1 MIRMLFRPFAGTI
14 LVIALLASAPVEI
27 DERWELGSLHP
38 SDPQSYFLLAEEV
51 ADASSTEAER
61 RLAIRL
67 FAIAATLDARNWEV
81 ASLRGIVGLVD
92 DESTMR
98 TLRAMLALAE
108 DAPSRL
114 LPGSMVAPGRTDQ
127 ATIAAFDVL
136 SWSRCGRRVDAR
148 RLLRDLPGVRER
160 LLVHQD
166 DVAGGMG
173 RLIDELSAPDD
184 PSSRRSLTEA
194 QLVAQLQVQLR
205 LLGGREDSWSGS
217 LTAWRGRP
225 MERLSSHDLGTLLGL
240 DLSRQVWRSNGWR
253 PIEEDQ
259 SPSDGDEERSV
270 IVEDPA

>member
-1 MIRMLFRPFAGTI
+1 MLFRPFAGTI
-14 LVIALLASAPVEI
+14 LVLALLGSGPLEV

-81 ASLRGIVGLVD
+81 ASLRGIIGLVD
-92 DESTMR
+92 DESTTR
-98 TLRAMLALAE
+98 TLRSMLALAE
-108 DAPSRL
+108 DAPPHL
-114 LPGSMVAPGRTDQ
+114 LPSSMVVLGRTDQ

-136 SWSRCGRRVDAR
+136 SWSRCGRRMDAR
-148 RLLRDLPGVRER
+148 RLLEGLPGVRER

-173 RLIDELSAPDD
+173 RLIDELSEPDD
-184 PSSRRSLTEA
+184 PSKRRPLTEA
-194 QLVAQLQVQLR
+194 EVVAQLQVQLR
-205 LLGGREDSWSGS
+205 LLGGREDSWSGT

-240 DLSRQVWRSNGWR
+240 DLSRQVWRSNEWR

-259 SPSDGDEERSV
+259 PPSDGGQD
-270 IVEDPA
+270 DQ